1 MIIPTTSGVVR
12 ISCSGKPLDA
22 SYLPPAS
29 DLAELGR
36 YLARRYAAADE
47 QKGEENA

>member
-1 MIIPTTSGVVR
+1 MTIPMTGGVVR
-12 ISCSGKPLDA
+12 LSCGGKPLDA
-22 SYLPPAS
+22 PYLPPAS

-47 QKGEENA
+47 PKGEETA